1 MELHCFL
8 LVPKGLRGAWD
19 SSGVENH
26 GHGTN
31 DQWPMLKECQS
42 STIGG
47 DKVDGKVR
55 DKGFGVAVCHG
66 SAEIV
71 TGRVTGGD
79 S

>member
-1 MELHCFL
+1 
-8 LVPKGLRGAWD
+8 
-19 SSGVENH
+19 
-26 GHGTN
+26 
-31 DQWPMLKECQS
+31 MLKECQS